1 MGKQKSAGPSLKRK
15 CTQLAAALI
24 YNANLK
30 GFGDADIYQGRLKG
44 MCVPGLNCYSC
55 PGAVAS
61 CPLGTLQNALSSV
74 SYRIPLYIFGL
85 LILFGLLFGRVICG
99 FLCPFGLIQ
108 ELLYKIPLPKI
119 KKSRVTRALSGL
131 KYVILAVFVI
141 YIPLYLGITQGMPI
155 PAFCKYICPAG
166 TLEGGIPL
174 VAGNPRLQALV
185 GGLFSWKVFV
195 LVLICL
201 GSAVL
206 YRCFCRF
213 LCPLGAIYSLFS
225 RISLMGIQVDEDR
238 CTGCQACVRHCKM
251 DIKKPGDRECIQCG
265 ECREVCGTGAICRRK
280 PLGTVGKREKEL
292 SGEPKEVKK
301 M

>member
-99 FLCPFGLIQ
+99 FLCPFGLI
-108 ELLYKIPLPKI
+108 
-119 KKSRVTRALSGL
+119 
-131 KYVILAVFVI
+131 
-141 YIPLYLGITQGMPI
+141 
-155 PAFCKYICPAG
+155 
-166 TLEGGIPL
+166 
-174 VAGNPRLQALV
+174 
-185 GGLFSWKVFV
+185 
-195 LVLICL
+195 
-201 GSAVL
+201 
-206 YRCFCRF
+206 
-213 LCPLGAIYSLFS
+213 
-225 RISLMGIQVDEDR
+225 
-238 CTGCQACVRHCKM
+238 
-251 DIKKPGDRECIQCG
+251 
-265 ECREVCGTGAICRRK
+265 
-280 PLGTVGKREKEL
+280 
-292 SGEPKEVKK
+292 
-301 M
+301 